1 VLSSAAALLGTR
13 RVLTRQGWA
22 GEKSGLFEQPAG
34 VFHSADCG
42 KGRSSL
48 AADHEKVARS
58 NRLAG
63 EAILCFERI
72 ERDAKPF

>member
-1 VLSSAAALLGTR
+1 MLSSAAALP
-13 RVLTRQGWA
+13 A
-22 GEKSGLFEQPAG
+22 GLFEQLAG

-48 AADHEKVARS
+48 AADNEKVARS
-58 NRLAG
+58 NSRAG
-63 EAILCFERI
+63 EAILRLERI